1 MTDTLD
7 LPDYRDLD
15 TDVADRFER
24 IKNRPVV
31 LAVDHLGKVFG
42 EGQDSVLALKDID
55 FQVHRREFIC
65 VIGPSGCGKS
75 TLIRILA
82 GLDYPT
88 SGQVL
93 LDDERVEGPSPDRGM
108 VFQGYTLFPWL
119 TVKRNV
125 MFGLQMTGHGSTTA
139 EAEALQWIEL
149 VGLEITGG
157 YDTSGYVSSTAA
169 DSNSRFCP
177 RAPHFP
183 WHPSACSVGHPPP
196 TGASAAARTLA
207 SKLRPPCR
215 TRD

>member
-65 VIGPSGCGKS
+65 VIGPSGCGKT
-75 TLIRILA
+75 TLLRILA

-125 MFGLQMTGHGSTTA
+125 MTYGYSSAERGFGDQLIEDLMQPLQKAVSYGELSKHPFGVSRREQESYARFLAKVNYQAVQTVSGNRLFCGS
-139 EAEALQWIEL
+139 L
-149 VGLEITGG
+149 G
-157 YDTSGYVSSTAA
+157 
-169 DSNSRFCP
+169 P
-177 RAPHFP
+177 
-183 WHPSACSVGHPPP
+183 
-196 TGASAAARTLA
+196 
-207 SKLRPPCR
+207 
-215 TRD
+215 